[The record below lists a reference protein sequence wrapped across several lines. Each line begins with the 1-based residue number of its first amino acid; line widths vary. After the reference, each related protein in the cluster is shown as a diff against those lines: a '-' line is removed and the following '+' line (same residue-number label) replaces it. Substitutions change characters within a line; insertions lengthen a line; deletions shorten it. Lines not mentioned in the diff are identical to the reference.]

1 MNTTK
6 DTLMQ
11 PIQLFDPESSTY
23 TYLLIDPAT
32 LDALLIDPVDN
43 QMNRDLAMLAE
54 HGANLRWVVETHAH
68 ADHITSAGKLIEHT
82 GARAA
87 TPAGCGI
94 NSAAQQLQDGDE
106 IAFGQQSMR
115 AIHTPGHTAGSMSYL
130 WRNHIFTGDALLID
144 GCGRTD
150 FQSGSA
156 DALYSSVTA
165 RLFTLPAETTVWPA
179 HDYKGRT
186 HSTIGYEREHN
197 SRFAHKSRAEFIAL
211 MEALHLP
218 KPRRMDEAVPAN
230 LWLGIAHEAGADDAD
245 APKVAAGYAGDVSPE
260 LAWRWWQSG
269 KAVLVDIR
277 TDAEREWVGFV
288 PNAPVVAW
296 KQWPGMTMNP
306 DYDAQIRAVAAG
318 KPVVML
324 CRSGIRSIA
333 SAKRATELGLTAYNI
348 LEGFEGDPDVA
359 AHRNSRGG
367 WRYRGLPW
375 RQN

>member
-1 MNTTK
+1 MNTTEGN
-6 DTLMQ
+6 TMQ
-11 PIQLFDPESSTY
+11 PIQLLDPESSTY

-32 LDALLIDPVDN
+32 HDALLIDPVDG
-43 QMNRDLAMLAE
+43 QVARDLAALKE
-54 HGANLRWVVETHAH
+54 YGVTLRWVIETHAH
-68 ADHITSAGKLIEHT
+68 ADHITSAGQLIEHT
-82 GARAA
+82 GAQAA

-94 NSAAQQLQDGDE
+94 NSAARQLQDSE
-106 IAFGQQSMR
+106 VIEFGKQFIR

-130 WRNHIFTGDALLID
+130 WRDHVFTGDTLLID

-156 DALYSSVTA
+156 DTLYTSVTE

-179 HDYKGRT
+179 HDYKGHT
-186 HSTIGYEREHN
+186 HSSIGFERAHN
-197 SRFAHKSRAEFIAL
+197 SRFAHKSRVEFIAL
-211 MEALHLP
+211 MAALHLP

-230 LWLGIAHEAGADDAD
+230 VWLGIAHEAGANDAD
-245 APKVAAGYAGDVSPE
+245 APCVAAGYAGDVSPQ

-269 KAVLVDIR
+269 KVVLVDIR

-288 PNAPVVAW
+288 PDASVVAW

-306 DYDAQIRAVAAG
+306 DFDALIRAVAGDKA
-318 KPVVML
+318 VVML

-348 LEGFEGDPDVA
+348 LEGFEGDPDAV
-359 AHRNSRGG
+359 AHRSSRGG